1 MNLPDLHDSA
11 TQVIVGWIGAAL
23 VAVVTG
29 IWTVFK
35 FMKQASKK
43 EEASPDVR
51 ASHGGVAAG
60 RDIRDSKIEIRKSK
74 ES

>member
-1 MNLPDLHDSA
+1 MHVPDLHDAA
-11 TQVIVGWIGAAL
+11 TQAIVGWIGAAL

-29 IWTVFK
+29 IWAVFK

-43 EEASPDVR
+43 EDTSPSVR

-74 ES
+74 EN